1 MLQSSVKA
9 ETVTE
14 RAAVRYQTVVRKLGG
29 GSKAASILG
38 SLGGARHL
46 PGADR
51 R

>member
-14 RAAVRYQTVVRKLGG
+14 PAAVRYQTVVRKLSG

-38 SLGGARHL
+38 GAR
-46 PGADR
+46 G
-51 R
+51 

>member
-14 RAAVRYQTVVRKLGG
+14 QAAVRYQTVVRKLGG

-38 SLGGARHL
+38 GARHL